1 MDGAPVWTQ
10 LAEVALRAQNCD
22 QAPTSPYDFSPGKE
36 DGVCIWKSDVQVL
49 TVLAVNRT

>member
-22 QAPTSPYDFSPGKE
+22 QGADIAPGKE